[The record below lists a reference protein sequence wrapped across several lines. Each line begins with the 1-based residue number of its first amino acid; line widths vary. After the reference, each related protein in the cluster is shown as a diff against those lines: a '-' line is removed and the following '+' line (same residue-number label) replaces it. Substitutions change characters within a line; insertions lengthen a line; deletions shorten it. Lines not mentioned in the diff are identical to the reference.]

1 MISMGR
7 VMNRLAITRAFGDF
21 EFKTISVDGK
31 EHRRDYITSDPE
43 VRMSEMDPFTDEFIV
58 MGSDGLY
65 DKFTSQEVVNFIKA
79 NLANMPP
86 GE

>member
-1 MISMGR
+1 MGR

-21 EFKTISVDGK
+21 EFKTIQVDGK

-43 VRMSEMDPFTDEFIV
+43 VRMLELDPFTDDFFV

-65 DKFTSQEVVNFIKA
+65 DKFTSQEVINFIKSKLSVMA
-79 NLANMPP
+79 AQD
-86 GE
+86 